1 MNVSTV
7 FHKACVR
14 ANVSAQSKKEVLQ
27 RIAEIADST
36 GAFPGYSPK
45 RLYRALDD
53 RERTGST
60 GFENGIALPHTAL
73 PDAERFVAGLLVI
86 PEGVR
91 FDSLD
96 GEDSNLIFFVIGP
109 KEKRNDH
116 IQIISSI
123 SRSVLEA
130 EARSRLVSAQT
141 DEELLSIVSSIFDT
155 GGEVEVGE
163 RCMFHIFVQRPEP
176 FDELLTIFSAAVS
189 GSLCV
194 LDGSTAG
201 SYFSRL
207 PLFSAF
213 WTESEDRFF
222 KVIIAVVDD
231 RFQNDIIRRINA
243 IVRDIGEHPGVLIT
257 AQRIGFSMGSLEF

>member
-7 FHKACVR
+7 FLKECVR
-14 ANVSAQSKKEVLQ
+14 AGVAARSKKEVIQ
-27 RIAEIADST
+27 KIAEIAEST
-36 GAFPGYSPK
+36 GAFPGYSQK
-45 RLYRALDD
+45 RLYRELDD

-73 PDAERFVAGLLVI
+73 PDAERFVAGLLVL
-86 PEGVR
+86 PAGVP
-91 FDSLD
+91 FESLD
-96 GEDSNLIFFVIGP
+96 GENSTLIFFVIGP
-109 KEKRNDH
+109 KAKRNDH

-123 SRSVLEA
+123 SRSVLEPEVRNRLI
-130 EARSRLVSAQT
+130 EAKT
-141 DEELLSIVSSIFDT
+141 DEELFSIVSSIFDS
-155 GGEVEVGE
+155 GEEADAGE

-194 LDGSTAG
+194 FDGSTAG

-213 WTESEDRFF
+213 WTESEERFF
-222 KVIIAVVDD
+222 KVIVAIVDD

-243 IVRDIGEHPGVLIT
+243 IVGDIGENPGVLIT
-257 AQRIGFSMGSLEF
+257 VQKLGFSVGSLEF